1 MLFLEVC
8 VSTIIQIGCNVGLD
22 RVYNFLNDKHDKIY
36 DAFLIE
42 ANKFSIEKCK
52 INYKNLLTRHN
63 IYFLNA
69 AIVPH
74 AQENEE
80 ITFYYPLD
88 DESSP
93 FVSTNKTFVKTH
105 IGNDNISNF
114 SVRAVSIGDL
124 LSVYGKNRNIEYL
137 YIDTEGLCVDI
148 VDAID
153 FDSYNIE
160 NLIFEYIHS
169 DGVLS
174 WGGPKL
180 LRLLDK
186 LKQKYFLKEE
196 DYDIVATKL

>member
-1 MLFLEVC
+1 MLSWEYG

-22 RVYNFLNDKHDKIY
+22 RVYNFLNQIHDKIY
-36 DAFLIE
+36 DVFLIE

-52 INYKNLLTRHN
+52 INYKNLFTRHN

-69 AIVPH
+69 AIVPK
-74 AQENEE
+74 AQQNEE
-80 ITFYYPLD
+80 VTFYYPSE

-93 FVSTNKTFVKTH
+93 FVSTNKHFVKTH
-105 IGNDNISNF
+105 VGHDNISNF
-114 SVRAVSIGDL
+114 SVRAVPIEDL
-124 LSVYGKNRNIEYL
+124 LSVYGENRDIEYL

-160 NLIFEYIHS
+160 NLVFEYIHS
-169 DGVLS
+169 DGILS

-180 LRLLDK
+180 ARLLDK
-186 LKQKYFLKEE
+186 LKQKYFLKKE